1 MKGLAAPPMCEVGFL
16 TEEIDTP
23 RGSQN
28 KEDGEAGKARECWV
42 GVARPN
48 LAPWDN
54 STIPERSDAKGGVS
68 QLRLGKNEAKSR
80 CFTEQTF

>member
-1 MKGLAAPPMCEVGFL
+1 MTLQEEVRTRKMGRL
-16 TEEIDTP
+16 GKL
-23 RGSQN
+23 GS
-28 KEDGEAGKARECWV
+28 A
-42 GVARPN
+42 GVARPI

-68 QLRLGKNEAKSR
+68 QLRLGKNEAKSC